1 MSELN
6 MKNKIIKTYTDNFFM
21 EKFKIDTT
29 KIENSIVY
37 DFAANNIT
45 QYLNF
50 NLQPNQEEINTLY
63 DTIYNDLN
71 DFYLDKLLDI
81 IKIEEN

>member
-1 MSELN
+1 

-29 KIENSIVY
+29 KIENSVVY
-37 DFAANNIT
+37 DFTTNNIT

-50 NLQPNQEEINTLY
+50 NLQPNQEEINILY
-63 DTIYNDLN
+63 DTIYKDLN

-81 IKIEEN
+81 INIEEN